1 MVCEHGNHVMTIC
14 TCPHLQGGHL
24 GQNKCE
30 LPVKLCR
37 QVGIDP
43 PSLSSGTN
51 HCCTRIAWYVEL
63 LVGQLGAAADLLCLH
78 TWLEVQQSFWRT
90 AEDERESK
98 IGF

>member
-43 PSLSSGTN
+43 PSL
-51 HCCTRIAWYVEL
+51 
-63 LVGQLGAAADLLCLH
+63 
-78 TWLEVQQSFWRT
+78 
-90 AEDERESK
+90 
-98 IGF
+98 